1 MPVMGP
7 SEDPVTVDKA
17 FRDVMKLLKDKYRIQ
32 DCPVRVKFPDWKTER
47 KKRNAVMKEAVR
59 LLFQLQSWEDF

>member
-17 FRDVMKLLKDKYRIQ
+17 FRDVMKMLKKEYRIQ
-32 DCPVRVKFPDWKTER
+32 DYPVTGKFPDWKTER
-47 KKRNAVMKEAVR
+47 KKRNAIMKEAVR

>member
-7 SEDPVTVDKA
+7 CECPVQVDKA
-17 FRDVMKLLKDKYRIQ
+17 FREVMKMLREKYRIQ
-32 DCPVRVKFPDWKTER
+32 DCPVTGKFPDWKTER

-59 LLFQLQSWEDF
+59 LLFQMQSWEDF